1 MDELIKKIMGFG
13 VPGIIL
19 TIAMSLSGYAGA
31 AALTVALASLGPFGM
46 LGGIAVL
53 GAIGFSADK
62 ITEYGIEKIAKG
74 VVRERLKTQS
84 KDELK
89 KEIRKYY
96 ISKSMKLKICDFIDR
111 AAVD

>member
-19 TIAMSLSGYAGA
+19 IIAMSLSGYAGA

-46 LGGIAVL
+46 LGGIAFL

-62 ITEYGIEKIAKG
+62 ITEYGIEKIAKS

-96 ISKSMKLKICDFIDR
+96 ISKSMKLKICDFIDKV
-111 AAVD
+111 AVD

>member
-19 TIAMSLSGYAGA
+19 IIAMSLSGYADA

-46 LGGIAVL
+46 LGGIASL

-62 ITEYGIEKIAKG
+62 ITEYGIEKIAKS

-96 ISKSMKLKICDFIDR
+96 ISKSMKLKICDFIDKV
-111 AAVD
+111 AVD